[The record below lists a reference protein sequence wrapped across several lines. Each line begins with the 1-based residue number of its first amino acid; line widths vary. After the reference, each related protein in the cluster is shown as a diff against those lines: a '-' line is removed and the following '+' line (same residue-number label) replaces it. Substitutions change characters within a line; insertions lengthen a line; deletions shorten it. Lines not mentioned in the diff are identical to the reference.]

1 MTADPLPQPDAG
13 APPLVSVC
21 ILSWNTRELVQRNL
35 QTLYSHLAAFD
46 FETIVV
52 DNASQDNS
60 ADMVAEQFPQVLL
73 LRQSTNLMFAR
84 GMNTAARAA
93 RGQFLLFLNSDCFIT
108 PETLGCMIEF
118 MQGQPRAMLSGVRQV
133 RADGSVD
140 TSIKFCPG
148 LERSLRRLFGLSAG
162 WSARKL
168 REGDRGGPIQAP
180 MLAASCL
187 LARRE
192 LVDEVGLFDEAF
204 TLGVEDSDLSHRTRQ
219 AGHEVWFLPQCE
231 VVHLHAQS
239 RRQLSRADRER
250 PMVEGAALFCRKHYS
265 RPYRRLLSV
274 LEALILGRDLL
285 GRVLLTIAT
294 LGLSKRIR
302 GSLGEFPLR
311 WLLVSELWRE

>member
-1 MTADPLPQPDAG
+1 MTAGPSPQPEAG
-13 APPLVSVC
+13 TPLLVSVC

-35 QTLYSHLAAFD
+35 QTLYSQPAAFD

-52 DNASQDNS
+52 DNASQDGT

-108 PETLGCMIEF
+108 PETLGSMIEF
-118 MQGQPRAMLSGVRQV
+118 MQSHSRAMLAGARQM
-133 RADGSVD
+133 RGDGSVD
-140 TSIKFCPG
+140 TSLKLCPG
-148 LERSLRRLFGLSAG
+148 LERTVRRLFFLSAG

-168 REGDRGGPIQAP
+168 REGDHGQPIQAP
-180 MLAASCL
+180 TLPGSCV

-192 LVDEVGLFDEAF
+192 LIDDPGLFDEAF
-204 TLGVEDSDLSHRTRQ
+204 TLGVEDSDLSYRVIK
-219 AGHEVWFLPQCE
+219 AGYEVWFLPQCE
-231 VVHLHAQS
+231 VIHLHAQS

-274 LEALILGRDLL
+274 LEALVLGRDLL
-285 GRVLLTIAT
+285 GRVLLTIST
-294 LGLSKRIR
+294 LGLSKRVR

-311 WLLVSELWRE
+311 WRLVSELWKK